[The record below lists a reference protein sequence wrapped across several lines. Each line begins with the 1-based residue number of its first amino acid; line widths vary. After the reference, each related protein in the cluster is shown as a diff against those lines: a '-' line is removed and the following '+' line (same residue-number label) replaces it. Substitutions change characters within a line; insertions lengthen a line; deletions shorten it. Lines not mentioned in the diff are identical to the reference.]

1 MMNAELQET
10 EEETAKDEAAEAKTD
25 DTKTASEES

>member
-1 MMNAELQET
+1 MMNAELQEE

-25 DTKTASEES
+25 DTEAASRES

>member
-10 EEETAKDEAAEAKTD
+10 EEETAKDEAAEAKNRRHGD
-25 DTKTASEES
+25 SIREN